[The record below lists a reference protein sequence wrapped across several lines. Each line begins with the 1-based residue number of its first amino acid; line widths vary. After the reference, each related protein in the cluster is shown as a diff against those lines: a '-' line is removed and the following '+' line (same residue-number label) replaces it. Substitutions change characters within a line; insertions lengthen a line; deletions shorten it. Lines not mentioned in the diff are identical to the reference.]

1 MSKKTIITS
10 HLLIFLFINTFS
22 QTDTTICVDFNP
34 DLNQKLRKN
43 IINLNTLAGVI
54 RGYQLEIGYERIVK
68 ENKTIAANI
77 GGSFFNRY
85 YSNKSFH
92 YNLAYRF
99 YLTNRKY
106 AKTKVDNNKYY
117 IRKQQKTM
125 LSPKGLYVGPMS
137 YLSIRNEYLYQKN
150 IIAGLGVGL
159 GYQFL
164 FFNRIAINTSLQ
176 LPLSYIG
183 VFYYDMI
190 SYDQKELEAI
200 HYYIRPKLFLNLS
213 IGYAF

>member
-125 LSPKGLYVGPMS
+125 LSPRGLYVGPITYFNTDKGYRS
-137 YLSIRNEYLYQKN
+137 YNPRIISI
-150 IIAGLGVGL
+150 GLGGHL
-159 GYQFL
+159 GYQFI
-164 FFNRIAINTSLQ
+164 FFNRIAMNTSIQ
-176 LPLSYIG
+176 IPLTIDG
-183 VFYYDMI
+183 YYYLN
-190 SYDQKELEAI
+190 YDLDKYEFFE
-200 HYYIRPKLFLNLS
+200 HYSIRPRLFLNLS
-213 IGYAF
+213 FGYAF